1 MRFGNTFGASLPY
14 FAYNK
19 LHNGNYYNIHLKR
32 LGSLSFTVLS
42 DTQGVYTGQIQT
54 TFFGAYTGDERL
66 FITASFGT
74 TGTTQSTYVAS
85 ETNGSGATGTTTST
99 QFNKGSSWVDFHNM
113 GSSGAQMR
121 MSFESS
127 FLSGTSTGTTYHLNV
142 WGGVSLAGPNSAGQH
157 MFGSTLLGVYKQHI

>member
-42 DTQGVYTGQIQT
+42 DTQGQYTGQIQT

-74 TGTTQSTYVAS
+74 TGTTQATYVAS

-121 MSFESS
+121 MSFNS
-127 FLSGTSTGTTYHLNV
+127 FYLTTGTYHLNV
-142 WGGVSLAGPNSAGQH
+142 WGGVSLAGPNSQGQH
-157 MFGSTLLGVYKQHI
+157 QFDTTLISVFKQHI